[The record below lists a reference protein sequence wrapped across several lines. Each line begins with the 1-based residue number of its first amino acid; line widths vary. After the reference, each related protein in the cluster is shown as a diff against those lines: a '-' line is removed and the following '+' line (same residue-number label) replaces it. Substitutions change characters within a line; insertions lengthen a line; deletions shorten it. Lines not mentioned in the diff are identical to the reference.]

1 MLKSFRRSK
10 LLTRLITLTLV
21 LVVSLLTVNA
31 LSITR
36 AQTASAAGTGTLR
49 VGWTAPTKLDPALF
63 ADAPD
68 ISVGVAVYDY
78 LITLDQK
85 SNLVPSLAKSWTVSP
100 DAKTYTLSLQSGV
113 KFNDGS
119 DFTADDVK
127 FTFER
132 FQDPA
137 LKSGASALFADV
149 ASIDAVDPLT
159 VKFTLKSP
167 NSIFLDSLADY
178 HTAILKKGTKDP
190 SKEFNGTGPFK
201 EVSFDATSR
210 GEFTAKPDYWKGVP
224 KISKLEFIY
233 VAAAADLVPAL
244 HGGQVDWVARLPLE
258 SYDELKTD
266 SNLTVGTSVTNGFS
280 NVRIRSDRKPGSDPN
295 VRKALRLALD
305 RAALNQITFQGN
317 AAVGQDNPV
326 GPLYGSLIDP
336 SAVAPKRDVAAAQK
350 LLADAGYKDGLTL
363 DFAVPK
369 GEEGSDT
376 LATALQS
383 QWKEANINVNIKV
396 IDQSVY
402 YGDDKSPLYWLN
414 ADLAV
419 TFWASRPDPQA
430 YLDQL
435 FKSGADYNE
444 AHYSNPALDK
454 LIDQA
459 RAETDA
465 KKRAG
470 ILSQIQKLLIDDG
483 PSYIPY
489 FQPLF
494 YAQAKNVSGITISP
508 DPGLTSFATAA
519 VS

>member
-1 MLKSFRRSK
+1 MVKSLRRSK
-10 LLTRLITLTLV
+10 LSMRLSVLTL
-21 LVVSLLTVNA
+21 LAVVSLLIGYRLPTA
-31 LSITR
+31 H
-36 AQTASAAGTGTLR
+36 AQAGKTLR
-49 VGWTAPTKLDPALF
+49 VGWTQPTNLDPALF

-85 SNLVPSLAKSWTVSP
+85 SNLVPSLAKSWTVTP
-100 DAKTYTLSLQSGV
+100 DAKTYTLTLQSGV

-132 FQDPA
+132 LQDPA
-137 LKSGASALFADV
+137 LKSGAAGLFKDV
-149 ASIDAVDPLT
+149 ASIDVVDPQT
-159 VKFTLKSP
+159 VKFTLKNP
-167 NSIFLDSLADY
+167 NGIFLDSLADY

-190 SKEFNGTGPFK
+190 AKEFNGTGPFK

-210 GEFTAKPDYWKGVP
+210 GEFDAKPDYWKGAP
-224 KISKLEFIY
+224 KISKLEFVY
-233 VAAAADLVPAL
+233 VAATADLVPAL

-258 SYDELKTD
+258 SYNELKSDAT
-266 SNLTVGTSVTNGFS
+266 LVAGVSVTNGFS

-295 VRKALRLALD
+295 VRKALRLAID
-305 RAALNQITFQGN
+305 RDQLNQLVFEGQAAPGN
-317 AAVGQDNPV
+317 DNPV
-326 GPLYGSLIDP
+326 GPLYGSLIDT
-336 SAVAPKRDVAAAQK
+336 SVTAPKRDVDAAKKA
-350 LLADAGYKDGLTL
+350 LADAGYASGLTL

-376 LATALQS
+376 LATALKS
-383 QWKEANINVNIKV
+383 QWAEAGITVNINV

-435 FKSGADYNE
+435 YKSGADYNE
-444 AHYSNPALDK
+444 AHYSNADLDK

-459 RAETDA
+459 RAETDGT
-465 KKRAG
+465 KRTA
-470 ILSQIQKLLIDDG
+470 IFSQIQKLLVSDG
-483 PSYIPY
+483 PSFIPY
-489 FQPLF
+489 FQPVF
-494 YAQAKNVSGITISP
+494 YAMAKNVDGINIAP
-508 DPGLTSFATAA
+508 DPGLTSFATA
-519 VS
+519 VLK